1 MEVEKDNDSGLLWT
15 ALRGYLNKVSLGTQ
29 PVFP

>member
-1 MEVEKDNDSGLLWT
+1 MEVEKDNDSGLFWSALW
-15 ALRGYLNKVSLGTQ
+15 GYLNKVSMGTQ